1 MRLVRRSK
9 FKVRGERFMKRSLI
23 LLMILLISL
32 VGISYAAST
41 TFAYKD
47 LLYDPRAMGMAGAM
61 TALADSPTSAIY
73 NPALMG
79 EYSKLTL
86 KLGLGVAPLDKE
98 NRDKL
103 NTFVEYLKALQSD
116 SETPNGELSAVLS
129 TGGYLHLGISKFGL
143 TLFGNGDLN
152 AYYYKYTA
160 NDSSS
165 DLQLEGNVTL
175 DGNLKAN
182 GALTVAIP
190 AIDLL
195 GLKVNLGA
203 NVRLVNEY
211 YVNTSVQAKAT
222 QTGVAKAIV
231 EHQRNDNDYFRR
243 SFNLNEQRYVSFD
256 VGAYARFSP
265 FVAAGIVVKDA
276 FGIPL
281 EGKITSGYEE
291 GYFSDTSGSITTTT
305 PYSESTS
312 PMDVTL
318 PDMSLKAGV
327 FVKIPVLATRVAIDA
342 DLDKNF
348 TPISYRVGVEQPL
361 FFVLTARGG
370 AVLDANLQP
379 QIYTLGLGANILL
392 VQADMAI
399 VLDPTNMAPVAGS
412 ISGSVRF

>member
-1 MRLVRRSK
+1 
-9 FKVRGERFMKRSLI
+9 MKRSLI
-23 LLMILLISL
+23 LLTVLLFSL
-32 VGISYAAST
+32 VGISYAATITSG
-41 TFAYKD
+41 YKD

-86 KLGLGVAPLDKE
+86 KFGLGVAPLDKQ
-98 NRDKL
+98 NLNNL
-103 NTFVEYLKALQSD
+103 NTFVEYLKALQSGNEPPD
-116 SETPNGELSAVLS
+116 GELSAQLS
-129 TGGYLHLGISKFGL
+129 MGGYLHLGISKLGL
-143 TLFGNGDLN
+143 TLFGDGDIN
-152 AYYYKYTA
+152 TYYYKYTS
-160 NDSSS
+160 NDPSS
-165 DLQLEGNVTL
+165 DLQLEGMVTL

-195 GLKVNLGA
+195 GLKLNLGA

-222 QTGVAKAIV
+222 QTGVAQAMM
-231 EHQRNDNDYFRR
+231 EGQPNENDYFTR

-265 FVAAGIVVKDA
+265 FVAAGIVAKNVY
-276 FGIPL
+276 GIPL
-281 EGKITSGYEE
+281 EGKVTFEEENGYYYLDDSGNPTYSQTSYSSGT
-291 GYFSDTSGSITTTT
+291 DTV
-305 PYSESTS
+305 
-312 PMDVTL
+312 DVTL

-348 TPISYRVGVEQPL
+348 TPTSYRVGVEQPL

-399 VLDPTNMAPVAGS
+399 VLDPMNMAPVAGS
-412 ISGSVRF
+412 ISGSIRF